1 MDART
6 DQPQEMPSGLPA
18 GVAQIILS
26 DGMALAEI
34 APDLLTSGLALEFGA
49 DKTPF
54 TSDGAEPPE
63 DVMEFRP
70 LFQDPLL
77 KDAPEGGCTA
87 LLNASAQWTL
97 TGRQTVQV
105 EFSNPANPLQVT
117 LAAPISLPAHDAP
130 LMFRVYLASHRGGG
144 NLVLHRIR
152 QDGAGQNT
160 VVQSEAMGFD
170 PSFAGGHEAGSYAA
184 HECVLPASDGPTEL
198 HLMVDY
204 NGQGEDGDLPPV
216 LFVADPRVEQEQAE
230 QTTQDRLIL
239 SGDPVP
245 GGIWVQ
251 APLPGQ
257 ANPEDALVL
266 MLSKDGE
273 DTRHVLVPGRPR
285 VLDILDDH
293 GNSLRISASEEAIYR
308 VLVDGVLI
316 GYRRL
321 GPDGAWVN
329 IPAEY
334 QTGHYRSL
342 TIMDENGVHR
352 LLQTYVL
359 PPRLLTPMDILQS
372 ESRAPFPGPLAV
384 QADHRY
390 GPCAPI

>member
-18 GVAQIILS
+18 RRG
-26 DGMALAEI
+26 
-34 APDLLTSGLALEFGA
+34 PDHPVRRHGLGRDCAGSADIGFGA
-49 DKTPF
+49 RVWRRQDPF

-273 DTRHVLVPGRPR
+273 DTRHVLVPGRR
-285 VLDILDDH
+285 VC
-293 GNSLRISASEEAIYR
+293 
-308 VLVDGVLI
+308 
-316 GYRRL
+316 
-321 GPDGAWVN
+321 W
-329 IPAEY
+329 
-334 QTGHYRSL
+334 TFW
-342 TIMDENGVHR
+342 TIMATACGSA
-352 LLQTYVL
+352 
-359 PPRLLTPMDILQS
+359 PRK
-372 ESRAPFPGPLAV
+372 R
-384 QADHRY
+384 RY
-390 GPCAPI
+390 TVCWWMGC